1 MSNNVKKKSTIKK
14 IIPYI
19 KRYMLFV
26 VMSLIFAAATVGLTL
41 YIPKLTGEAIDLIID
56 KGFVD
61 FEGIFD
67 ILLKI
72 GVFSLVAALM
82 QWFMNYSNNMITY
95 GVVKD
100 IRDAAFVKIE
110 KLSLKYID
118 TQPHGDIVS

>member
-19 KRYMLFV
+19 KRYMFFV
-26 VMSLIFAAATVGLTL
+26 VKSLIFAAATVGLTL

-67 ILLKI
+67 ILFKI

-82 QWFMNYSNNMITY
+82 QWFMNYCNNKITY
-95 GVVKD
+95 GVVMD
-100 IRDAAFVKIE
+100 LRDAAFI
-110 KLSLKYID
+110 
-118 TQPHGDIVS
+118 

>member
-19 KRYMLFV
+19 KRYMFFV

-72 GVFSLVAALM
+72 GVFSLVAWRGRWGWCLHSWQHIAHRHR
-82 QWFMNYSNNMITY
+82 SSC
-95 GVVKD
+95 
-100 IRDAAFVKIE
+100 R
-110 KLSLKYID
+110 
-118 TQPHGDIVS
+118 